1 MIVNEEFVFQ
11 TSTVHAGARFY
22 VANALKGDQPV
33 DANGYLVMVNENG
46 DRVAFRTPGQ
56 EWECD
61 TKLIIG
67 YNPQIPTY
75 LNAIHVT
82 NLLFENE

>member
-1 MIVNEEFVFQ
+1 MIVSEEFVFQ
-11 TSTVHAGARFY
+11 TSTVHAGAKFY

-46 DRVAFRTPGQ
+46 DRVAFRSPGQ
-56 EWECD
+56 EWERD
-61 TKLIIG
+61 AKLITG

-75 LNAIHVT
+75 LNAIHVPIPP
-82 NLLFENE
+82 FENE